1 MDTTIIGPTART
13 IPAAPDA
20 ESSVLSI
27 RLRIVLKTAVVL
39 VVAAVLCVLV
49 QGPDWKRDPTLALVN
64 LRTSLAFTFAGYLL
78 SRQKGQR
85 GTGVALI
92 LMGILRSV
100 DFISAWNGPWHA
112 YQLVFGGTDRLF
124 GAWALLRYPN
134 ESLPRRQR
142 IFLALFAGW
151 MIIGRAL
158 VAVTSTAVMRGGSA
172 AWWWPTL
179 IPEARFSSAASTVIS
194 VGEGVFAVTL
204 LVKLA
209 MRLVRSRGLDRITLI
224 PVIVA
229 GCVAVIAAIGSV
241 VATMLHATS
250 NDAFLTES
258 LVDVIVPA
266 AFLLAEVQRRLAM
279 RNAQRQAEAARAE
292 LEQRRASRVRVIEA
306 ELAERRRLERDLHDG
321 VQQRLLSIT
330 ARLSAA
336 TADSPAAA
344 TALDEVRQGLKEAL
358 VELRDLAHGIHPAS
372 LTRGGLSVAL
382 EEVAERLPLPA
393 TVTVPEGRLS
403 EPAEITL
410 YYVACEALTNVVKHA
425 HASAVTVTVSVEQSM
440 ARMEI
445 ADDGVGGVDARERK
459 GRGLENIQ
467 DRVLALDGEVSIDSP
482 SGGGTR
488 LVVRIP
494 CG

>member
-20 ESSVLSI
+20 ESSVLAF
-27 RLRIVLKTAVVL
+27 RLRIVLKTAAVM
-39 VVAAVLCVLV
+39 VVAAVFCVLV

-78 SRQKGQR
+78 SREKGQR
-85 GTGVALI
+85 GTGRALI
-92 LMGILRSV
+92 LMGILRSL

-142 IFLALFAGW
+142 IFLGLFAGW
-151 MIIGRAL
+151 MVIGRAL

-179 IPEARFSSAASTVIS
+179 IPDHRFSSAAFTVVSI
-194 VGEGVFAVTL
+194 GEGLFAITL
-204 LVKLA
+204 LVMLV
-209 MRLVRSRGLDRITLI
+209 MRLVRSRGLDRITLM

-229 GCVAVIAAIGSV
+229 GCAAVIAAIGSV
-241 VATMLHATS
+241 VAAALNAPS

-258 LVDVIVPA
+258 MVDIVVPA
-266 AFLLAEVQRRLAM
+266 AFLLALVQRRLAI
-279 RNAQRQAEAARAE
+279 RAAERQAEEARAE
-292 LEQRRASRVRVIEA
+292 VEQRRASRMRVIEA

-330 ARLSAA
+330 ARVSAA
-336 TADSPAAA
+336 TADSPGS
-344 TALDEVRQGLKEAL
+344 TDALDEVRQGLKEAL
-358 VELRDLAHGIHPAS
+358 AELRDLAHGIHPAS

-393 TVTVPEGRLS
+393 TVTVPEGRLP

-425 HASAVTVTVSVEQSM
+425 RASAVTVTVGVEGSM
-440 ARMEI
+440 VRMEI
-445 ADDGVGGVDARERK
+445 ADDGVGGVDARERE

-467 DRVLALDGEVSIDSP
+467 DRMLALDGEVSIDSP
-482 SGGGTR
+482 PGGGTR
-488 LVVRIP
+488 LVVRMP